1 MRDRRA
7 DDASHSRVD
16 LPPQRVVVGRP
27 ARPYESVLRLQG
39 AIGNR
44 ATARLLRQ
52 PTGVDA
58 DQSPPPPPP
67 KQLPG
72 SLRVRIVAHAS
83 PRWRSANDAKGA
95 DRENLELSRKRL
107 QQVKDVVDV
116 RLQDRLGPNVRIDYD
131 LEYVDP
137 DAPGTVLMTG
147 EAHGSQE
154 TLNAAKGNRTANDPY
169 YRRVDVYI
177 DDTAST
183 ENYAQRSRP
192 HTTHKVHKTTRSWG
206 VAVRMSS
213 SITAGASAG
222 IISVRLKN
230 LDTGRY
236 GDYHLISGGGGT
248 LGVGVAVPFD
258 DDYTEFSTDEPVGFD
273 DFDGVWTRYSTVGAG
288 LVFVGYQRSY
298 ISFIGMGS
306 DAQSINV
313 GGWSYGAHLELGG
326 SVTSGKLGPDG
337 GSGPSDFYDEAAPDV
352 DVVPYETSDTRKDLH
367 MAFFATG
374 SWVLPPADRTDLRK
388 YVDRATAR
396 FVQSVP

>member
-1 MRDRRA
+1 
-7 DDASHSRVD
+7 
-16 LPPQRVVVGRP
+16 
-27 ARPYESVLRLQG
+27 VLRLQG

-52 PTGVDA
+52 PSGSGPDP
-58 DQSPPPPPP
+58 SPPAPVP

-83 PRWRSANDAKGA
+83 PRWRSAKDAKDA

-107 QQVKDVVDV
+107 EQVRDVVDV
-116 RLQDRLGPNVRIDYD
+116 RLQDRLGPGVHIDYD

-137 DAPGTVLMTG
+137 DSHGTVLMTG
-147 EAHGSQE
+147 EPHGSQD
-154 TLNAAKGNRTANDPY
+154 TLKEAKGNRTANDPY
-169 YRRVDVYI
+169 YRRVEVYI
-177 DDTAST
+177 DDTAAT

-192 HTTHKVHKTTRSWG
+192 HTTHKVHKTGTRWG
-206 VAVRMSS
+206 VSVRMSS

-222 IISVRLKN
+222 IIDARIKN

-258 DDYTEFSTDEPVGFD
+258 DDYVEFSTDRPVGFD
-273 DFDGVWTRYSTVGAG
+273 DFDGVWTRYSSLGAG
-288 LVFVGYQRSY
+288 LVFVGYQKSY

-306 DAQSINV
+306 DAQSIDV
-313 GGWSYGAHLELGG
+313 GGWNYGAHLDLGG
-326 SVTSGKLGPDG
+326 SVTSGKLSPDG
-337 GSGPSDFYDEAAPDV
+337 GSGPSDFYEEAEPDV
-352 DVVPYETSDTRKDLH
+352 DVVPYETTDTRKDLH
-367 MAFFATG
+367 IALFATG
-374 SWVLPPADRTDLRK
+374 KWVLPPADRTELRK

-396 FVQSVP
+396 FGQSAQ